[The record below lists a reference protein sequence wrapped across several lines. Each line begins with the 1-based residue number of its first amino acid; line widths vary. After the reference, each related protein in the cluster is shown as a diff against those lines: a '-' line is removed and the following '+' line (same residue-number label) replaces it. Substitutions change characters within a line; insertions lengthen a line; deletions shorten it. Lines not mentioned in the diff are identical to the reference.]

1 VDAGLTIQHAHAP
14 PMMQA
19 GVMVVVARITNAEFV
34 GVGLPR
40 ASLLG
45 QQVEARSVIELQRRN
60 TTVVFKQMLYHAD
73 RLVAKAEIACVCIR
87 YLPSATWRGAPSP
100 PSLATAHALQLC
112 FYSLSVLTQGTWP

>member
-1 VDAGLTIQHAHAP
+1 
-14 PMMQA
+14 MMQA